1 MKTLLR
7 TLVPLFFVLAIL
19 GSSRKAHALG
29 PIGIEAGAQV
39 GYGTNPDSSFQNPLG
54 VGLGL
59 RAGVVLFGGLYGGV
73 KITDYLGSNQDGLK
87 FHSLQEGIDVGW
99 GFKILLLTIR
109 PQIGIGNIG
118 FTESGTESVTV
129 AGVTASTSANASQ
142 SSLYLEPGVTAL
154 ISLGLIYI
162 GADINYLYVT
172 SYPDGVNSTG
182 VSTKGAGGATIHGQI
197 GVQF

>member
-73 KITDYLGSNQDGLK
+73 KITDYLGSSQDGVK

-118 FTESGTESVTV
+118 FTTSGSGVV
-129 AGVTASTSANASQ
+129 DGVTFSASNSS

-154 ISLGLIYI
+154 ISLGLLYV
-162 GADINYLYVT
+162 GADVNYLYIT
-172 SYPDGVNSTG
+172 SYEANPNGTS
-182 VSTKGAGGATIHGQI
+182 KGAGGATIHGQI